1 MPKTLNAFAFR
12 DFDGKRILQRPYFR
26 QFGFSDAS
34 DAEILTALTA
44 TDSDELAELEEK
56 NQRLNDVFR
65 LLDKLR
71 IKSINHSN
79 KRLETYRR
87 ALAEKIAAAQMA
99 GAETLSLQNRYNR
112 EQGLALEYVLS
123 VPQTIAD
130 LMIAVE
136 KIWQDSEQR
145 LQAAYRRR
153 FGERLRQARERA
165 GLSRKEL
172 GDAINISPAGYAYY
186 ERGQRDVTPTSLIR
200 IARLLKVSADWLIG
214 LE

>member
-1 MPKTLNAFAFR
+1 MPKTRNAFAFR
-12 DFDGKRILQRPYFR
+12 DFDAAKILQRPYFR

-214 LE
+214 LK